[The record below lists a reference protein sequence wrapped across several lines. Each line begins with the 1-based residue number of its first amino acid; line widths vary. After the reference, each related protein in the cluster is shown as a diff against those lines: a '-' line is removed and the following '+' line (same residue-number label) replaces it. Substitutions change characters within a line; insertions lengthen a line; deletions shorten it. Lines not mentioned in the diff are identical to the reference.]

1 MTEQEQVD
9 GLYRIQ
15 GFDHDVEEALHH
27 ARVVDVRSFD
37 TGGNH
42 ITKAYELRLDSGHV
56 CVFKAGNSLLEAGED
71 GLYNGKQALARYG
84 QTPISTVIA
93 ECAAWQLAKHLGGP
107 WSEIAVPT
115 VMKFPQLPDI
125 GRVEV
130 GGAVLFR
137 GGNAGKQGFYQ
148 AVPELAAAG
157 AFFDALIGQQDRNK
171 GNVLW
176 YPERDTIYLIDH
188 SFSFGKARGNTGASD
203 LVDWRWN
210 HGNQE
215 LGEREL
221 EVLQRLLESEYTL
234 TLSRFVAPDR
244 VEGLR
249 ARAERMF
256 EARRLVR
263 DLG

>member
-1 MTEQEQVD
+1 MNEQEQVD

-15 GFDHDVEEALHH
+15 GFGHDVEEALHH
-27 ARVVDVRSFD
+27 ARVVDVRPFD
-37 TGGNH
+37 TGGTH

-56 CVFKAGNSLLEAGED
+56 CVFKAGNSLLEAGDD
-71 GLYNGKQALARYG
+71 GLHNGKQALARYDH
-84 QTPISTVIA
+84 TPISTVIA
-93 ECAAWQLAKHLGGP
+93 ECAAWQLAKHLGAP

-115 VMKFPQLPDI
+115 VMKFPRLPDT

-188 SFSFGKARGNTGASD
+188 SFSFGEAGGNRGASE
-203 LVDWRWN
+203 LVEWRWN
-210 HGNQE
+210 HGNPE
-215 LGEREL
+215 LEEREL
-221 EVLQRLLESEYTL
+221 EALQRLRESEDTL
-234 TLSRFVAPDR
+234 TLSRFVAPER
-244 VEGLR
+244 VDALR
-249 ARAERMF
+249 ARAEQMSGS
-256 EARRLVR
+256 RRLVK